1 MVEVWRDVLLILCVL
16 GVFVFGYFLM
26 ARLDKFLDEN
36 RKAIEK
42 ENEKRE
48 PSCVMLTEE
57 MSDEEIAIEVKR
69 FRDKHA
75 SARIVL
81 YDSSDTELSES
92 MEYYADRKQ

>member
-1 MVEVWRDVLLILCVL
+1 MEVWRDILLILCVL

-26 ARLDKFLDEN
+26 ALLDKFLDEN

-42 ENEKRE
+42 EDEKRE

-57 MSDEEIAIEVKR
+57 MSDEEIATEVKR

-81 YDSSDTELSES
+81 YDSTDTKLSES
-92 MEYYADRKQ
+92 MDYYADRNR

>member
-1 MVEVWRDVLLILCVL
+1 MEVWRDILLILCVT

-36 RKAIEK
+36 RKTIEK
-42 ENEKRE
+42 ENEKKE
-48 PSCVMLTEE
+48 PTCVMLTEE
-57 MSDEEIAIEVKR
+57 MSDEEIATEVKR

-81 YDSSDTELSES
+81 YDSLDTELSES
-92 MEYYADRKQ
+92 MDYYADRNR

>member
-1 MVEVWRDVLLILCVL
+1 MEVWRDILLILCVL

-26 ARLDKFLDEN
+26 ARLDKFLEEN
-36 RKAIEK
+36 RKTIEK

-57 MSDEEIAIEVKR
+57 MSDEEVAAEVKR
-69 FRDKHA
+69 FRDKHT

-81 YDSSDTELSES
+81 YDSTDTELSES
-92 MEYYADRKQ
+92 MDYYADRNR

>member
-1 MVEVWRDVLLILCVL
+1 MDVLRDILLIISVL

-42 ENEKRE
+42 KNEMKE

-57 MSDEEIAIEVKR
+57 MSDEEITEEVRR
-69 FRDKHA
+69 FREKHE
-75 SARIVL
+75 SIRIVL
-81 YDSSDTELSES
+81 YDSTETELSES
-92 MEYYADRKQ
+92 MEHHTDRKR

>member
-1 MVEVWRDVLLILCVL
+1 MEVWRDILLILCVL

-26 ARLDKFLDEN
+26 ARLDKFLEEN
-36 RKAIEK
+36 RKTIEK

-57 MSDEEIAIEVKR
+57 MSDEEITTEVKR

-81 YDSSDTELSES
+81 YDSTDTELSES
-92 MEYYADRKQ
+92 IDYYADRNR

>member
-1 MVEVWRDVLLILCVL
+1 MEVWRDILLILCVL

-42 ENEKRE
+42 ENEKRK

-57 MSDEEIAIEVKR
+57 MSDEEIATEVKR
-69 FRDKHA
+69 FRDKHIG
-75 SARIVL
+75 ARIVL
-81 YDSSDTELSES
+81 YDSTDTELSES
-92 MEYYADRKQ
+92 MDYHAGRKQ

>member
-1 MVEVWRDVLLILCVL
+1 MEVWRDILLILCVL

-57 MSDEEIAIEVKR
+57 MSDEEIATEVKR

-75 SARIVL
+75 RARIVL
-81 YDSSDTELSES
+81 YDSADTELSES
-92 MEYYADRKQ
+92 MDYYADRNR